1 MSLTHKLSSYMYES
15 DEIAEEASK
24 QLSQVARKAEE
35 AFGDGDTPAGLMYLL
50 EALRDIADALEGYRL
65 EEAEQGGTTGPSM
78 TDAQLALDKLH
89 SELIMKWTAPVEL
102 GGLPRTYLHRD
113 HDRPWGDLPPERWTP
128 AQAETLRRV
137 YGVEVDEETIDVCK
151 NS

>member
-1 MSLTHKLSSYMYES
+1 MSYMYEA
-15 DEIAEEASK
+15 DEIAIEASL
-24 QLSQVARKAEE
+24 QLSQVAERAAE

-50 EALRDIADALEGYRL
+50 EALRDIADALEGYRI
-65 EEAEQGGTTGPSM
+65 EEAERDDPSGPSM

-89 SELIMKWTAPVEL
+89 SELIMKWTAPVEQ

-113 HDRPWGDLPPERWTP
+113 HDRPWGELPAERWTP

>member
-1 MSLTHKLSSYMYES
+1 MSYTYEA
-15 DEIAEEASK
+15 DEIAIEASL
-24 QLSQVARKAEE
+24 QLSQVAERAAE

-113 HDRPWGDLPPERWTP
+113 HVREELPPERWTP
-128 AQAETLRRV
+128 GQAETLRRV

>member
-1 MSLTHKLSSYMYES
+1 MSSYTYMA
-15 DEIAEEASK
+15 DEIAIEASR

-50 EALRDIADALEGYRL
+50 EALRDIADALEGYRID
-65 EEAEQGGTTGPSM
+65 EAEQEATTGPSM

-89 SELIMKWTAPVEL
+89 SELIMKWTAPVEQ

-113 HDRPWGDLPPERWTP
+113 HDRGELPAERWTP
-128 AQAETLRRV
+128 GEAEMLRRV